1 MQSPFLLR
9 NIPNKICLSY
19 CIKYY
24 HVRHYKEDIPQH
36 VHLHCGVQ
44 WEIPHC
50 PPWWGKLWP
59 LPQCPPNSEEGFPV
73 QCKLLLYCSWRMSH
87 TGTILFKDMECW
99 LKFYHQATASH
110 TVNITFTQSFL
121 PKSMSRTLDWAPSTR
136 IIFPSLMA
144 LARYGI
150 VSFTNGFTLFLNTCK
165 AINHNYRQLY
175 LIQGNIGPHWILA
188 PFALKVR
195 RWI

>member
-1 MQSPFLLR
+1 
-9 NIPNKICLSY
+9 
-19 CIKYY
+19 
-24 HVRHYKEDIPQH
+24 
-36 VHLHCGVQ
+36 
-44 WEIPHC
+44 
-50 PPWWGKLWP
+50 
-59 LPQCPPNSEEGFPV
+59 
-73 QCKLLLYCSWRMSH
+73 
-87 TGTILFKDMECW
+87 
-99 LKFYHQATASH
+99 
-110 TVNITFTQSFL
+110 
-121 PKSMSRTLDWAPSTR
+121 MSRTLDWAPSTR

-195 RWI
+195 LKVNLRLGEYQVSNCLSLNTNMPRGSELQMGKNNPVYNIYEQIKNHLFYQSSMHIFLPYLIIFSVPFAWNHNLSLQFLVDKSDRPKNT

>member
-9 NIPNKICLSY
+9 NIPNKICLSF

-73 QCKLLLYCSWRMSH
+73 QCKLLLYYSWRMSH

-99 LKFYHQATASH
+99 LNFTIKQLQVIQLTDHFHSILLTK
-110 TVNITFTQSFL
+110 VNVKNIRLGSFNQNNL
-121 PKSMSRTLDWAPSTR
+121 P
-136 IIFPSLMA
+136 IFDGLGQVWNCI
-144 LARYGI
+144 LHKRLHL
-150 VSFTNGFTLFLNTCK
+150 VS
-165 AINHNYRQLY
+165 
-175 LIQGNIGPHWILA
+175 
-188 PFALKVR
+188 
-195 RWI
+195 